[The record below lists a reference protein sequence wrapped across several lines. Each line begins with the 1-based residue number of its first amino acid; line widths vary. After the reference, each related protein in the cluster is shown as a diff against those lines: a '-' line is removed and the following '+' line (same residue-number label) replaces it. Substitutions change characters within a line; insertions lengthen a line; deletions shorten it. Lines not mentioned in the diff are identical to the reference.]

1 MLLIMASTM
10 LAMVSN
16 LAEFWASHQWILLG
30 TGAVIFALAVWLAVE
45 AVLAV
50 RLFRRQL
57 VTEGLEVEFNTATI
71 ANDRL
76 LEEET

>member
-1 MLLIMASTM
+1 MSAMA
-10 LAMVSN
+10 SN

-30 TGAVIFALAVWLAVE
+30 TGTGAVIFVLVVWLALE
-45 AVLAV
+45 TVLAV

-57 VTEGLEVEFNTATI
+57 VTEGVEVEFGTATI
-71 ANDRL
+71 ADDRL